1 LSKTAKITEAKRLL
15 KKREG
20 EIAEGKLPGVY
31 FDKVTFD
38 ALAKDLVTD
47 YTVKGRDTLKRVKRS
62 IDCLKESFEG
72 MMATDITTDKVKAHI
87 EKRMED
93 GLTNAS
99 INRELAVLKRM
110 FSLGAESTPPK
121 VNLIPYIPMLRESM
135 SGRAFLSLKSI

>member
-1 LSKTAKITEAKRLL
+1 MSKTAKITEAKRLL

-47 YTVKGRDTLKRVKRS
+47 YTVKGRDTLKRVKWS

-72 MMATDITTDKVKAHI
+72 MMATDITTDKVSPI
-87 EKRMED
+87 SR
-93 GLTNAS
+93 
-99 INRELAVLKRM
+99 REWRIALQ
-110 FSLGAESTPPK
+110 
-121 VNLIPYIPMLRESM
+121 MLR
-135 SGRAFLSLKSI
+135 SIGNWRS